1 MNLRIIR
8 TLVAK
13 DLSLYFRSRFF
24 AVISISLLVVY
35 IAVYY
40 LMPGTAEERFKVA
53 IFPANVPAEVQHELE
68 IREMEV
74 MPFEDEAAMRA
85 AVEAGDYRVGIVLPD
100 NVMATMTA
108 GDDTRIRAYYPPGIP
123 TYLNQAFN
131 DLLMIVFN
139 NISYTFNGQPLN
151 IERHEEVLGYDL
163 AGKALAPRDR
173 LLPMFAVLL
182 FMMETLGLANLIAEE
197 IQRGTLRALL
207 ITPMN
212 VRQLFVGKSITGIS
226 LGLAQAVILMLV
238 TGKLGIH
245 PLLIVTTLLLGALLV
260 TGVGF
265 LIASVARDMMSVIS
279 WGMLAILLLGIPSVS
294 IMFPGT
300 ISDWVRVIPSY
311 YLVDTLHRVVNFG
324 AGWSD
329 VTLNLLILLAF
340 SAVLLTLGAG
350 ILGRKVQ

>member
-13 DLSLYFRSRFF
+13 DLSLYFRNRFF
-24 AVISISLLVVY
+24 AGISIALLLVY

-40 LMPGTAEERFKVA
+40 VMPGTTEQRFSIA
-53 IFPANVPAEVQHELE
+53 IFPANVPAEVQHEFE

-74 MPFEDEAAMRA
+74 TPFDDENAMRA
-85 AVEAGDYRVGIVLPD
+85 AVEAGDYRVGVVLPED
-100 NVMATMTA
+100 VMTTMTA
-108 GDDTRIRAYYPPGIP
+108 GTPTQIRAYYPPGIP
-123 TYLNQAFN
+123 TYLNEAFN

-173 LLPMFAVLL
+173 MLPMFAVLL

-212 VRQLFVGKSITGIS
+212 VRDLFAGKSITGIS
-226 LGLAQAVILMLV
+226 LGLAQAVVLMLV

-245 PLLIVTTLLLGALLV
+245 PLLILTTLLLGALLV

-279 WGMLAILLLGIPSVS
+279 WGMLAIILLGIPSVS

-300 ISDWVRVIPSY
+300 ISDWVRVIPSF

-324 AGWSD
+324 AGWNE
-329 VTLNLLILLAF
+329 VVPNLVILLAC
-340 SAVLLTLGAG
+340 SAVLLTLGAS
-350 ILGRKVQ
+350 ILGRKLQ

>member
-8 TLVAK
+8 TLVVK
-13 DLSLYFRSRFF
+13 DLSLYFRSGFF
-24 AVISISLLVVY
+24 ALISIALLVGY

-53 IFPANVPAEVQHELE
+53 IFPANVPAEVLHELE

-74 MPFEDEAAMRA
+74 TPFDDETAMSA
-85 AVEAGDYRVGIVLPD
+85 AVEAGEYRAGIVLPD
-100 NVMATMTA
+100 DALETMTA
-108 GDDTRIRAYYPPGIP
+108 GMDTHIRAYYPPGIP
-123 TYLNQAFN
+123 TYLNEAFN
-131 DLLMIVFN
+131 DLLAIVFN

-151 IERHEEVLGYDL
+151 IERHESVLGYDL
-163 AGKALAPRDR
+163 AGKSLAPRDR
-173 LLPMFAVLL
+173 LLPMFAVIL

-212 VRQLFVGKSITGIS
+212 VRDLFAGKSITGIS
-226 LGLAQAVILMLV
+226 LGLGQALVLMLV

-245 PLLIVTTLLLGALLV
+245 PLLIATTLLLGALLV

-265 LIASVARDMMSVIS
+265 LIASVAHDMMSVIS
-279 WGMLAILLLGIPSVS
+279 WGMLAIIVLALPSVS
-294 IMFPGT
+294 VMFPGT

-324 AGWSD
+324 AGWAD
-329 VTLNLLILLAF
+329 ITTNLL
-340 SAVLLTLGAG
+340 VLLVSSALLLTVGASV
-350 ILGRKVQ
+350 LGRKLQ